1 VPNAANQ
8 ILLSMPPRVDPYSNK
23 THRRIDIILIAITL
37 VLLVFAFR
45 FSAHSRTSIDNVH
58 TMHAQTAPPK

>member
-1 VPNAANQ
+1 
-8 ILLSMPPRVDPYSNK
+8 MPPRVDPYSNK